1 MASRTKIGVS
11 TLLKGFVVKGE
22 EFEEKKEKKRGET
35 F

>member
-11 TLLKGFVVKGE
+11 TLLKDGFVVEKG
-22 EFEEKKEKKRGET
+22 EEKKEKKRGET